1 MQVDEVVNDFLMY
14 KGLIE
19 PPQRRRNSGI
29 LTSPTQAGSAQHASP
44 DQPGRDEPSPE
55 PHVPKRAFRR
65 GKNYEMEKLLA
76 TVEVLSIK
84 IESNHLQRV
93 IMSWIYGGG

>member
-1 MQVDEVVNDFLMY
+1 MQVDEVVDDFLIY

-19 PPQRRRNSGI
+19 APKKRGDSIVP
-29 LTSPTQAGSAQHASP
+29 AESAQAISRESA
-44 DQPGRDEPSPE
+44 D
-55 PHVPKRAFRR
+55 PHTQKRAFRR

-84 IESNHLQRV
+84 I
-93 IMSWIYGGG
+93 

>member
-1 MQVDEVVNDFLMY
+1 MQVDEIVNDFLMY

-19 PPQRRRNSGI
+19 APVKRRDSVI
-29 LTSPTQAGSAQHASP
+29 SPATKESTLQLS
-44 DQPGRDEPSPE
+44 REPSPE
-55 PHVPKRAFRR
+55 PHTQKRAFRR

-84 IESNHLQRV
+84 IESNHL
-93 IMSWIYGGG
+93 